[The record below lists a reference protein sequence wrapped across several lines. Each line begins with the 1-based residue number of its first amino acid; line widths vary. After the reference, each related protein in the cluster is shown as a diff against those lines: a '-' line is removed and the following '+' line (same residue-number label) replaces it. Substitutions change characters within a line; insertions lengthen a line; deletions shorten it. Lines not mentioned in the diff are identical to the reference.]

1 MELPCPNLGGGG
13 GRRIAQLAQRTK
25 ICKERKKPAKNRSK
39 SNLYISVISFNFR
52 CNKQERS
59 LRSVALMLVVLY
71 VSELDFKVIWGHF
84 KRFCAVFSTR
94 GLKVRPKYE
103 LEILST
109 FFQSSRCRG
118 PRNCLCNQPPLGE
131 GGGGKTSMY
140 GQLQIFFCF
149 IPRLRFRRLMAITAW

>member
-1 MELPCPNLGGGG
+1 MKKTFSSGISCLVESTVHEIRVKYVGFSVCQIPSSAKIYTNFHTWNSPAPIWGGE

-71 VSELDFKVIWGHF
+71 VSELDFKVI
-84 KRFCAVFSTR
+84 
-94 GLKVRPKYE
+94 
-103 LEILST
+103 
-109 FFQSSRCRG
+109 
-118 PRNCLCNQPPLGE
+118 
-131 GGGGKTSMY
+131 
-140 GQLQIFFCF
+140 
-149 IPRLRFRRLMAITAW
+149 